1 MRLRIKIGKMVTY
14 YTSTY
19 LAFEQSPKRLRFSW
33 SKLFTMLL
41 GNEEK
46 PMRLNYQALQILLG
60 AITLAQ
66 QRHLLVEILSAKSPL
81 RYHT

>member
-1 MRLRIKIGKMVTY
+1 M
-14 YTSTY
+14 
-19 LAFEQSPKRLRFSW
+19 
-33 SKLFTMLL
+33 MLL

-46 PMRLNYQALQILLG
+46 PMRRNYQALQILIV